1 MPAVMLAFGACLAWG
16 GSDFLAGRATRE
28 RSLLFVLAGSQAI
41 GLVAAAAVVVAAAP
55 ALPPL
60 HALAPAAGAGL
71 AELAAFAALYRAL
84 AHGPMTLVAPLSA
97 IGGVVPL
104 AFGLAGGDR
113 LQTVVA
119 LALALA
125 LAGTALASSGER
137 GGPCAARRGL
147 VLAGLSALG
156 FGLFFVLLGHASESG
171 GASWAVLVS
180 RAVSTAFALALLA
193 GGARVSGH
201 LKPRRVSR
209 DELAWLAPIG
219 LLDIAAN
226 GLYAGATA
234 DAHVSDAVIGV
245 VSSLYPMA
253 TAVLA
258 VIVLRE
264 RLRGLQG
271 LGVLI
276 TLVAVGVLGASGV
289 GG

>member
-16 GSDFLAGRATRE
+16 GSDFLAGRATRT

-41 GLVAAAAVVVAAAP
+41 GLVAAVAVAVATLP

-60 HALAPAAGAGL
+60 HALAPAAGAGI
-71 AELAAFAALYRAL
+71 AELVGFAALYLAL
-84 AHGPMTLVAPLSA
+84 ARGPMTVVAPLSA

-104 AFGLAGGDR
+104 GFAIASGDR

-125 LAGTALASSGER
+125 LAGTALAACGER
-137 GGPCAARRGL
+137 NGIGRPGRGL
-147 VLAGLSALG
+147 ALAGVSALA
-156 FGLFFVLLGHASESG
+156 FGLFFVLLAHASDAG
-171 GASWAVLVS
+171 GATWAVLVS
-180 RAVSTAFALALLA
+180 RAASTAVAVLLLFGRARA
-193 GGARVSGH
+193 GGHVRAHGTAPE
-201 LKPRRVSR
+201 LKLLV
-209 DELAWLAPIG
+209 AIG

-226 GLYAGATA
+226 GLYAGAA
-234 DAHVSDAVIGV
+234 SSEQVSDAVVGV

-253 TAVLA
+253 TAALA

-271 LGVLI
+271 
-276 TLVAVGVLGASGV
+276 VGVLTTLAAVALLGTTGA